1 VVMTDIGGGNFF
13 TLSSSSADIYTASDN
28 GVSSVTFQQAVQ
40 VYSDGSRWNAA
51 YTDQ

>member
-1 VVMTDIGGGNFF
+1 VVMTNIVGGNFF
-13 TLSSSSADIYTASDN
+13 TLASSSANIFTASDD